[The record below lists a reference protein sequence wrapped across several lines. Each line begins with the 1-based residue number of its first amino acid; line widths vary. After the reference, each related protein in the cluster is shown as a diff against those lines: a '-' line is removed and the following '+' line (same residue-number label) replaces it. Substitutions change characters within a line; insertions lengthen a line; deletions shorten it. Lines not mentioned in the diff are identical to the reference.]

1 MTNTIKRKRSRTVT
15 VDNLREKFPSF
26 DEEFNKS
33 WRRIVR
39 KALSDQVLRNP
50 NSSCLRGIK
59 EIVRNHFSFLF
70 DDDELNKIVDMIS
83 TRFNSRKL
91 SPEWNDWRDSLPNI
105 FPEKSVGKLSW
116 LEDDDGVPES
126 VSMIEEKETK
136 IKEGC
141 AVIIIQ
147 DGNFKAEYANVPSDV
162 ALTINAELSKALS

>member
-1 MTNTIKRKRSRTVT
+1 MPTLNKKKIAVT
-15 VDNLREKFPSF
+15 VDQLRQKYPSF

-39 KALSDQVLRNP
+39 RALSDQVARNP

-83 TRFNSRKL
+83 TRFNKRKL
-91 SPEWNDWRDSLPNI
+91 STEWDDWRDSLPKI

-116 LEDDDGVPES
+116 FEDGDGVPES

-147 DGNFKAEYANVPSDV
+147 DGNFKSEYTNVPSDV

>member
-1 MTNTIKRKRSRTVT
+1 MTTANKKKVKVT
-15 VDNLREKFPSF
+15 VDDLREKFPSF

-39 KALSDQVLRNP
+39 KALSDQVARNP
-50 NSSCLRGIK
+50 DSSCLRGIK

-70 DDDELNKIVDMIS
+70 DDNELNKIVDMIS

-91 SPEWNDWRDSLPNI
+91 SPEWNDWRDSLPKI
-105 FPEKSVGKLSW
+105 FPEKSIGKLSY
-116 LEDDDGVPES
+116 LLDEDGVPES

-141 AVIIIQ
+141 AVIIIK

>member
-1 MTNTIKRKRSRTVT
+1 MSTANKEKVKVT
-15 VDNLREKFPSF
+15 VDDLRQKYPSF

-39 KALSDQVLRNP
+39 RALSDQVARNP
-50 NSSCLRGIK
+50 NSKCLRGVK
-59 EIVRNHFSFLF
+59 DVVRNHFSFLF

-83 TRFNSRKL
+83 NRFNTRKL
-91 SPEWNDWRDSLPNI
+91 SPEWDDWRENLPNI
-105 FPEKSVGKLSW
+105 FPEKSLGNISW
-116 LEDDDGVPES
+116 FEDDDGIPES
-126 VSMIEEKETK
+126 VSVIEEKETK

-147 DGNFKAEYANVPSDV
+147 DGNFKSEYTNVPSDV

>member
-1 MTNTIKRKRSRTVT
+1 MPTSNKKRIAVT
-15 VDNLREKFPSF
+15 VDQLRQKYPSF

-39 KALSDQVLRNP
+39 RALSDQVARNP

-59 EIVRNHFSFLF
+59 DIVRNHFSFLF

-91 SPEWNDWRDSLPNI
+91 TTEWDDWRDSLPKI
-105 FPEKSVGKLSW
+105 FPEKSIGKLSW
-116 LEDDDGVPES
+116 FEDGDGVPES

-136 IKEGC
+136 INEGC

-147 DGNFKAEYANVPSDV
+147 DGNFKAEYTNVPSDV

>member
-1 MTNTIKRKRSRTVT
+1 MTTKNKKKVT
-15 VDNLREKFPSF
+15 VDDLRKKFPSF
-26 DEEFNKS
+26 DEEFNKA
-33 WRRIVR
+33 WRRILR
-39 KALSDQVLRNP
+39 KGLSEQVARNP
-50 NSSCLRGIK
+50 NSSSLRGIK
-59 EIVRNHFSFLF
+59 DIVKNHFSFLF
-70 DDDELNKIVDMIS
+70 DDNELNKIVDMIS

-91 SPEWNDWRDSLPNI
+91 SPEWDDWRDSLPNI
-105 FPEKSVGKLSW
+105 FTEKSVGKLSW
-116 LEDDDGVPES
+116 FEDGDGIPES

>member
-1 MTNTIKRKRSRTVT
+1 MATANKKRITVT
-15 VDNLREKFPSF
+15 VDQLRQKYPSF

-39 KALSDQVLRNP
+39 RALSNQVTRNS
-50 NSSCLRGIK
+50 NSKCLRGIK

-83 TRFNSRKL
+83 TRFTSRKL
-91 SPEWNDWRDSLPNI
+91 SSEWNDWRESLPNI
-105 FPEKSVGKLSW
+105 FPEKTFGKLAW
-116 LEDDDGVPES
+116 LEDGNGVPES
-126 VSMIEEKETK
+126 VSMIDEKETK
-136 IKEGC
+136 TKEGC

-147 DGNFKAEYANVPSDV
+147 DGNFKAEYTNVPSDV

>member
-1 MTNTIKRKRSRTVT
+1 MTTANKKKVKVT
-15 VDNLREKFPSF
+15 VDDLREKFPSF

-39 KALSDQVLRNP
+39 KALSDQVARNP
-50 NSSCLRGIK
+50 DSSCLRGIK

-70 DDDELNKIVDMIS
+70 DDNELNKIVDMIS

-91 SPEWNDWRDSLPNI
+91 SPEWNDWRDSLPKI
-105 FPEKSVGKLSW
+105 FPEKSIGKLSW
-116 LEDDDGVPES
+116 FEDGDGVPES

-147 DGNFKAEYANVPSDV
+147 DGNFKSEYTNVPSDV

>member
-1 MTNTIKRKRSRTVT
+1 MSTANKKKVTVT
-15 VDNLREKFPSF
+15 VDQLRQKYPSF

-39 KALSDQVLRNP
+39 RALSDQVARNS
-50 NSSCLRGIK
+50 NSKCLRGIK
-59 EIVRNHFSFLF
+59 DVVRNHFSFLF

-83 TRFNSRKL
+83 TRFNNRKL
-91 SPEWNDWRDSLPNI
+91 SPEWNDWRENLPNI
-105 FPEKSVGKLSW
+105 FPEKSVGKLTW
-116 LEDDDGVPES
+116 FEDDDGVPES

-147 DGNFKAEYANVPSDV
+147 DGNFKSEYTNVPSDV

>member
-1 MTNTIKRKRSRTVT
+1 MSVIAKKRAT
-15 VDNLREKFPSF
+15 VDQLKEKYPSF
-26 DEEFNKS
+26 EEEFNKS

-39 KALSDQVLRNP
+39 RALSDQVARNP

-59 EIVRNHFSFLF
+59 DIVRNHFSFLF

-91 SPEWNDWRDSLPNI
+91 SPEWDDWRDHLPNI
-105 FPEKSVGKLSW
+105 FTEKSVGKLSW
-116 LEDDDGVPES
+116 FEDGDGVPES

-141 AVIIIQ
+141 AVITIL
-147 DGNFKAEYANVPSDV
+147 DGNFKGKYTNVPSEI

>member
-1 MTNTIKRKRSRTVT
+1 MPTSNKKKVAVT
-15 VDNLREKFPSF
+15 VDQLRQKYPSF

-39 KALSDQVLRNP
+39 RALSDQVARNP
-50 NSSCLRGIK
+50 NSSSLRGIK
-59 EIVRNHFSFLF
+59 DIVRNHFSFLF

-83 TRFNSRKL
+83 TRFNKRKL
-91 SPEWNDWRDSLPNI
+91 SNEWDDWRDSLPKI

-116 LEDDDGVPES
+116 FEDGDGVPES

-136 IKEGC
+136 INEGC

-147 DGNFKAEYANVPSDV
+147 DGNFKSEYTNVPSDV
-162 ALTINAELSKALS
+162 ALTINAEISKALS

>member
-1 MTNTIKRKRSRTVT
+1 MATANKKKVTVT
-15 VDNLREKFPSF
+15 VDQLRQKYPSF

-39 KALSDQVLRNP
+39 RALSNQVTRNS
-50 NSSCLRGIK
+50 NSKCLRGIK

-83 TRFNSRKL
+83 TRFTSRKL
-91 SPEWNDWRDSLPNI
+91 SSEWNDWRESLPNI
-105 FPEKSVGKLSW
+105 FPEKTFGKLAW
-116 LEDDDGVPES
+116 LEDGNGVPES
-126 VSMIEEKETK
+126 VSMIDEKETK
-136 IKEGC
+136 TKEGC

-147 DGNFKAEYANVPSDV
+147 DGNFKAEYTNVPSDV

>member
-1 MTNTIKRKRSRTVT
+1 MATANKKKVTVT
-15 VDNLREKFPSF
+15 VDQLKQKYPSF

-39 KALSDQVLRNP
+39 RALSDQAARNA

-59 EIVRNHFSFLF
+59 DIVRNHFSFLF

-83 TRFNSRKL
+83 TRFNNRKL
-91 SPEWNDWRDSLPNI
+91 SPEWDDWRKNLPNI
-105 FPEKSVGKLSW
+105 FPEKSLGNISW
-116 LEDDDGVPES
+116 FEDDDGIPES
-126 VSMIEEKETK
+126 VSVIEEKETK

-147 DGNFKAEYANVPSDV
+147 DGNFKSEYTNVPSDV

>member
-1 MTNTIKRKRSRTVT
+1 MPTANKKKVTVT
-15 VDNLREKFPSF
+15 VDQLRQKYPSF

-39 KALSDQVLRNP
+39 RALSDQVTRNQY
-50 NSSCLRGIK
+50 SKCLRGIK
-59 EIVRNHFSFLF
+59 DVVRNHFSFLF

-83 TRFNSRKL
+83 TRFNNRKL
-91 SPEWNDWRDSLPNI
+91 SPEWDDWRENLPNI
-105 FPEKSVGKLSW
+105 FPEKSVGKLAW
-116 LEDDDGVPES
+116 FEDSDGVPES
-126 VSMIEEKETK
+126 VSVIEEKETK

-147 DGNFKAEYANVPSDV
+147 DGNFKSEYTNVPSDV

>member
-1 MTNTIKRKRSRTVT
+1 MSTANKKKVTVT
-15 VDNLREKFPSF
+15 VDQLRQKYPSF

-39 KALSDQVLRNP
+39 RALSDQVTRNS
-50 NSSCLRGIK
+50 NSKCLRGIK
-59 EIVRNHFSFLF
+59 DVVRNHFSFLF

-83 TRFNSRKL
+83 TRFNNRKL
-91 SPEWNDWRDSLPNI
+91 SPEWNDWRENLPNI
-105 FPEKSVGKLSW
+105 FPEKSVGKLAW
-116 LEDDDGVPES
+116 FEDDDGVPES

-147 DGNFKAEYANVPSDV
+147 DGNFKSEYTNVPSDV

>member
-1 MTNTIKRKRSRTVT
+1 MPASNKKKVAVT
-15 VDNLREKFPSF
+15 VDQLRQKYPSF

-39 KALSDQVLRNP
+39 RALSDQVARNP

-59 EIVRNHFSFLF
+59 DIVRNHFSFLF

-83 TRFNSRKL
+83 TRFNKRKL
-91 SPEWNDWRDSLPNI
+91 SNEWDDWRDSLPKI

-116 LEDDDGVPES
+116 FEDGDGVPES

-136 IKEGC
+136 INEGC

-147 DGNFKAEYANVPSDV
+147 DGNFKSEYTNVPSDV
-162 ALTINAELSKALS
+162 ALTINAEISKALS

>member
-1 MTNTIKRKRSRTVT
+1 MTNTIERKRSRTVT
-15 VDNLREKFPSF
+15 VDNLRQKFPSF

-39 KALSDQVLRNP
+39 KGLSEQVVRNP

-59 EIVRNHFSFLF
+59 DIVRNHFSFLF

-83 TRFNSRKL
+83 TRFNSRKT
-91 SPEWNDWRDSLPNI
+91 SPEWNDWRGSLPKI
-105 FPEKSVGKLSW
+105 FPEKSNGKLSW
-116 LEDDDGVPES
+116 FEDGDGVPES
-126 VSMIEEKETK
+126 VSMIEEKETN

-147 DGNFKAEYANVPSDV
+147 DGNFKAEYANVPSEI

>member
-1 MTNTIKRKRSRTVT
+1 MTTANKKKVKVT
-15 VDNLREKFPSF
+15 VDDLREKFPSF

-39 KALSDQVLRNP
+39 KALSDQVARNP
-50 NSSCLRGIK
+50 DSSCLRGIK

-70 DDDELNKIVDMIS
+70 DDNELNKIVDMIS
-83 TRFNSRKL
+83 SRFNSRKH
-91 SPEWNDWRDSLPNI
+91 STEWDDWRDSLPKI
-105 FPEKSVGKLSW
+105 FPEKSIGKLSW
-116 LEDDDGVPES
+116 FEDGDGVPES

-147 DGNFKAEYANVPSDV
+147 DGNFKSEYTNVPSDV

>member
-1 MTNTIKRKRSRTVT
+1 MPTANKKRVTVT
-15 VDNLREKFPSF
+15 VDQLRQKYPSF

-39 KALSDQVLRNP
+39 RALSNQVARNP

-59 EIVRNHFSFLF
+59 EIVKNHFSFLF

-83 TRFNSRKL
+83 TRFTSRKL
-91 SPEWNDWRDSLPNI
+91 SSEWDDWRESLPNL
-105 FPEKSVGKLSW
+105 FPQKSVAQLAW
-116 LEDDDGVPES
+116 FEDDNGVPET
-126 VSMIEEKETK
+126 VSMIDEKETK
-136 IKEGC
+136 TKEGC

-147 DGNFKAEYANVPSDV
+147 DGNFKAEYTNVPSDV